1 MATHTDAVATIYARS
16 VYSLAEEAGGK
27 DKLVEIGDELEQVCE
42 LARADRDLGE
52 FLASPIID
60 VDARGKALREMFA
73 DRITDLTLRFLL
85 VLNKKRRLGH
95 LEQINEAYSS
105 MLQEAFG
112 RIEVDVWT
120 PSELGAPQR
129 EAIADRIR
137 NTLGKEPVLHGY
149 TDPSMIGGIRLR
161 IGDQLIDGS
170 VATRLRRLRQNLI
183 THGNAAIRERI
194 GHIIEQ
200 STDTQGNGGMTS

>member
-16 VYSLAEEAGGK
+16 LYSLAEEAGGK

-42 LARADRDLGE
+42 LARADRNLRE

-60 VDARGKALREMFA
+60 INARAKALRDIFA

-85 VLNKKRRLGH
+85 VLNKKRRLAH

-120 PSELGAPQR
+120 PGELGQPQR

-137 NTLGKEPVLHGY
+137 SRLGKEPVVHGY

-170 VATRLRRLRQNLI
+170 VATRLRRLRHNLA
-183 THGNAAIRERI
+183 THGNAMIRERI
-194 GHIIEQ
+194 DQIIEQ
-200 STDTQGNGGMTS
+200 STDTDVNGGVTS